1 MKHIFF
7 VEDDLSLIIKKQ
19 GYELTIARTSVEAE
33 QLWTNGNYDLVIL
46 DVTLPDGSGFD
57 LCRKIRASSKVPIMF
72 LTAADEET
80 DIIMGLDIGGDD
92 YMTKPF
98 KLAVFLSRINA
109 LLRRSENFNQ
119 EQAETELQSN
129 GIQIQLLKQKV
140 IKNGTP
146 LDLTASEY
154 KLLRLFM
161 ENPNIILSP
170 EQILSKL
177 WDCDEKY
184 IDNNTL
190 TVYIRRCAMKILV
203 NRKIKQLFLYVLLA
217 VVAFTAAS
225 VLIICLGLKNAALYV
240 AIAAVLMTLII
251 FAALY
256 WYFRDQSKTMNEAI
270 AQIREYIAGNRN
282 ARIEC
287 DDEGDL
293 YKLFHEVNSLVTILN
308 AHAENE
314 GRAKTFMKDTISD
327 ISHQLKTPLAALNIY
342 NGLMQQ
348 EVNDSPELK
357 EFTSLSEQELDRIEN
372 LVQNLLKITKLD
384 AGTIT
389 LEKQPQNVAAAP
401 KCCGYDGIY

>member
-7 VEDDLSLIIKKQ
+7 VEDDLSLINGLSFAIKKQ
-19 GYELTIARTSVEAE
+19 GYELTVARTSLEAE
-33 QLWTNGNYDLVIL
+33 QLWADGSYDLVIL

-57 LCRKIRASSKVPIMF
+57 LCRKIRASSKVPILF

-146 LDLTASEY
+146 IDLTASEY
-154 KLLRLFM
+154 KLLCLFM

-190 TVYIRRCAMKILV
+190 TVYIRRLRTKVEDNPADPQKIV
-203 NRKIKQLFLYVLLA
+203 TVRRM
-217 VVAFTAAS
+217 
-225 VLIICLGLKNAALYV
+225 G
-240 AIAAVLMTLII
+240 
-251 FAALY
+251 
-256 WYFRDQSKTMNEAI
+256 
-270 AQIREYIAGNRN
+270 
-282 ARIEC
+282 
-287 DDEGDL
+287 
-293 YKLFHEVNSLVTILN
+293 YKWNTT
-308 AHAENE
+308 
-314 GRAKTFMKDTISD
+314 G
-327 ISHQLKTPLAALNIY
+327 
-342 NGLMQQ
+342 
-348 EVNDSPELK
+348 
-357 EFTSLSEQELDRIEN
+357 
-372 LVQNLLKITKLD
+372 
-384 AGTIT
+384 
-389 LEKQPQNVAAAP
+389 
-401 KCCGYDGIY
+401 

>member
-7 VEDDLSLIIKKQ
+7 VEDDLSLINGLSFAIKKQ
-19 GYELTIARTSVEAE
+19 GYALTVARTSVEAE
-33 QLWTNGNYDLVIL
+33 QLWENGNYDLVIL

-146 LDLTASEY
+146 IDLTASEY
-154 KLLRLFM
+154 KLLCLFM

-190 TVYIRRCAMKILV
+190 TVYIRRLRTKVEDNPADPQKIV
-203 NRKIKQLFLYVLLA
+203 TVRRM
-217 VVAFTAAS
+217 
-225 VLIICLGLKNAALYV
+225 G
-240 AIAAVLMTLII
+240 
-251 FAALY
+251 
-256 WYFRDQSKTMNEAI
+256 
-270 AQIREYIAGNRN
+270 
-282 ARIEC
+282 
-287 DDEGDL
+287 
-293 YKLFHEVNSLVTILN
+293 YKWNTT
-308 AHAENE
+308 
-314 GRAKTFMKDTISD
+314 G
-327 ISHQLKTPLAALNIY
+327 
-342 NGLMQQ
+342 
-348 EVNDSPELK
+348 
-357 EFTSLSEQELDRIEN
+357 
-372 LVQNLLKITKLD
+372 
-384 AGTIT
+384 
-389 LEKQPQNVAAAP
+389 
-401 KCCGYDGIY
+401 